1 MKPIQDLSDAEF
13 AALARQAAALPDA
26 PAALVQAAIDLW
38 VPPRPS
44 LGDVARSL
52 GRLIQGVLSFD
63 SWAAAPAG
71 AALAV
76 RSAETDTRH
85 LLYSA
90 QGRDIDLRVAPSAR
104 QFVLAGQILGP
115 DETGHVELN
124 LADQTGA
131 TVQTALNGLGEFRIE
146 GLSGGRY
153 VLTLHVGQDTIVLP
167 PLDVGPGPR

>member
-115 DETGHVELN
+115 DETGHVAFGLVSGFVFG
-124 LADQTGA
+124 ADSC
-131 TVQTALNGLGEFRIE
+131 F
-146 GLSGGRY
+146 
-153 VLTLHVGQDTIVLP
+153 
-167 PLDVGPGPR
+167 